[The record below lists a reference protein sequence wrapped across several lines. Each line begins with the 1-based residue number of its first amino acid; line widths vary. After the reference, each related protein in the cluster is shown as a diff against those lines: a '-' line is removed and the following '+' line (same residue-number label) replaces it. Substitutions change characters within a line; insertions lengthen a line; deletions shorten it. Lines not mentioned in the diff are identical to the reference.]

1 MNARQTKKILIRM
14 LDPNPSATL
23 SSTES
28 MNTHR
33 LSCKCRQ
40 ANTMP
45 QAIIGTVYVVVTDGS
60 MTRDPVVPDAHGA
73 IVPFD
78 ANLEIS
84 RDGNVL

>member
-1 MNARQTKKILIRM
+1 M

-45 QAIIGTVYVVVTDGS
+45 QALIGIVYVVVTDGS
-60 MTRDPVVPDAHGA
+60 MTRDSVVPDAHGA
-73 IVPFD
+73 IVPLD
-78 ANLEIS
+78 ADL
-84 RDGNVL
+84 